1 MLEELYRANSIITEF
16 LNLAKNKIS
25 VKKKQNLNAIIEA
38 LSPLIQ
44 AEAFRSNK
52 QLKLEL
58 GECPDIPLDEKEI
71 RQLILNIALNGLD
84 AMSSNGILTIKTY
97 KDKETVVL
105 GK

>member
-1 MLEELYRANSIITEF
+1 MLDELYRANAIITEF

-58 GECPDIPLDEKEI
+58 KNVLTSIWIEKEI
-71 RQLILNIALNGLD
+71 RQFILNIALNGLD
-84 AMSSNGILTIKTY
+84 AMSSNGNL
-97 KDKETVVL
+97 DD
-105 GK
+105 